1 VKDEKWLEA
10 MEKLGAVRL
19 FSSLYVR
26 KARKGALTSAQE
38 VDMLFRT
45 ALALEPLTPLELSH
59 AMGVS
64 KTIVSRLIDSLTG
77 KRLVE
82 KQYSR
87 EDKRSYFLKITDEG
101 RQELESMCYYYLGP
115 IYELQ
120 RNLGEEDFNQLMELI
135 YKANESM
142 TEKSSV

>member
-1 VKDEKWLEA
+1 
-10 MEKLGAVRL
+10 
-19 FSSLYVR
+19 
-26 KARKGALTSAQE
+26 
-38 VDMLFRT
+38 
-45 ALALEPLTPLELSH
+45 
-59 AMGVS
+59 MGVS

-82 KQYSR
+82 KQFSR

-142 TEKSSV
+142 IEKSSV